1 MHKSTKFLFFI
12 IFLINLGLQRVVAQA
27 QNKFP
32 NLSSSHN
39 HLHSGVS
46 CENHSSAIRVNA
58 GGVQVLLTP
67 KYSSLCNW
75 LETPEGDALV
85 NSNGTFFYAKEK
97 EGRLISSGVKY
108 VFGKTYFKA
117 IKNWNSESEKSIGSG
132 VGVRGIG
139 IDFPL
144 NSSRSTVPSKG
155 NLKIPVFLM
164 GFKAQGF
171 KSNVVKGINTTVNYD
186 IIQGDGSDYGLHG
199 GEPTR
204 AFNQLFNGPSVIPA
218 DNPEHGFMSMKDYYS
233 NASNNLLNLDFT
245 LPVGRSI
252 PSADNNALYYG
263 NQNGE
268 HRTMDFVHEA
278 IVKSLTNN
286 PRTYLPPSNYDSNG
300 DGYIEGVVVI
310 HAGPG
315 LTSAPDDVKSNYIW
329 PRRNSL
335 EGNSNTEKGIVV
347 VNSSNKHIDYTYDRD
362 GNIDTERVPRVYDL
376 ESRPGGGLR
385 LKNSDEQVWV
395 YNDYA
400 ISAESQFWGGKNAQ
414 GAQNQVLVGIGTIAH
429 EFGHLLGMPDIYV
442 NEGYSVGNW
451 DIMAGGAWASGQY
464 FPTDFSAYTKNALGW
479 IQPEELYADRD
490 GETFTLKPST
500 QGKTNYFKVKT
511 RYSQDY
517 FLLENRTKNING
529 NDIAVPAEGM
539 LIWHLFERVADLSN
553 RFPTNLNGS
562 SQFDFDPVDI
572 EEADGTQNKESE
584 ATDVWPGILGKTEFG
599 SNTFPNSSSNYDSAD
614 TKIRIHGIK
623 QLDNGDIEF
632 TLDHKE
638 TEAPEPSYCQNKA
651 VIGRELGITQVAF
664 GQVNNPSPWTSTYH
678 YDPSQEATVSMNQE
692 LELEVFLDGKIQ
704 QDYQDVF
711 TNVGVK
717 AFIDW
722 NADGE
727 FDLDEETEL
736 QEEALLKDKK
746 RYSAKV
752 TVPTGLT
759 HGSLRY
765 LRVVTYSLNS
775 TSNARDSVYT
785 LDNIKPCASEKL
797 FKEGENED
805 YRIKFVD
812 ESIIDIPNL
821 PTVLN
826 ASHVLGEPEKV
837 KLSWTD
843 NSIEET
849 SFHIFATDHTG
860 LRYEKVAEVPAGTKE
875 VVVDNL
881 LPSHKYFFRVQAIA
895 DPISSSLSDAV
906 EITTLTDIPKNFY
919 WVGNG
924 GDWTDLSHWA
934 TTSGGSEKHLRMPS
948 RIDNIIFDENSFT
961 KTQQAIVFT
970 ENMEAA
976 NIDMMKVSNRP
987 EFTVKDPN
995 MSITVY
1001 GDFKLPKGI
1010 FGSWGNLYL
1019 KSIHTVDDPAELI
1032 FESDEIFY
1040 NKVYFDAPEATGAWK
1055 LTGKFYGQ
1063 IGLLNQ
1069 GVLSFEDEYMK
1080 MAKEFKI
1087 VDNPNLKKLNLDD
1100 GELETG
1106 NWNLPSKDHGHL
1118 DAFTFTQKNS
1128 TLTISTAEI
1137 NTSNGVYQL
1146 GSSFYSGGFTYNKL
1160 AFKTSDLRLSLKD
1173 EEPKPIVV
1181 NNSTKAKEL
1190 FFHPGAI
1197 VEFGGTN
1204 TITFE
1209 KITADGLVTKPI
1221 LLLGNTTTFKNI
1233 GADQPIVR
1241 YAHVRK
1247 IKATDA
1253 AGVSD
1258 ERGSGCFKAENS
1270 TDLGGNS
1277 GWCLYNLKTK
1287 NILTLY
1293 STGFKYSDDIYVGD
1307 RINVQDYLFTRNP
1320 NTYTSLQYKIIEGA
1334 EFADLTSTSL
1344 TAKAPG
1350 LVRLSVYGRES
1361 GSYAA
1366 SEPYNDLYVVIL
1378 DKNQPN
1384 KFVNF
1389 MQAVNVIG
1397 DNNFCYGD
1405 NTYPTGPNPTKSNTP
1420 VPTSVKVSTRGLVA
1434 VSSTRTNRVM
1444 IWKQGPGVKN
1454 NNKSLGNADY
1464 VLGQTSFTEKNI
1476 PSVND
1481 FGTYTNGPGNIA
1493 FSPDGNMLAVADR
1506 GGNRVLIYKDIYA
1519 TMAKADERALNGEE
1533 PYIMVEDAD
1542 IVLGRSS
1549 FGLREDYTIDKYPTS
1564 SRVFNDPKGMSFT
1577 QDGKF
1582 IVCDGLNNRV
1592 LIWNEIPESHY
1603 ASADVVV
1610 GQTDM
1615 VSDKAETS
1623 RTGLNDPSSVAI
1635 SRDGKMIIADAAN
1648 QRVLIY
1654 NQVPTSNGAIA
1665 DLVLGQKSFFD
1676 KKWGLNER
1684 EFSWPYGVAVDSEN
1698 RLAISEYGN
1707 NRVVVYNEIPTTN
1720 YAAADVVLGQP
1731 NFLTR
1736 YDHDKLVKDR
1746 LTANSCQAS
1755 LEPFQRR
1762 IIMDPFEPSF
1772 DAAGRLYTAG
1782 WKSSQVKVFG
1792 AEANKGDLKVE
1803 ISSSLKKPQLGDI
1816 FDVKINFEHKGGYDA
1831 HHVKIDYTLPA
1842 GLELVENP
1850 VPSVGE
1856 YDPVDNQ
1863 WKIDQ
1868 ITAGQSAEMNLKV
1881 TLKGEFQNEEV
1892 CMYSTIHSNLLD
1904 TNPDDN
1910 TSSYCLNKKKTVQ
1923 IVPDPIANKKF
1934 GDPSFYATVNTVP
1947 AGLPIKYNLV
1957 FPATETAI
1965 IEGNRIT
1972 IQKPGSFIVEYIFE
1986 GNDEYKKKTVSEI
1999 VSVDKGTLDF
2009 VLNMPVDNATYQSN
2023 VDYKIDFTFT
2033 SEIPDKF
2040 ADLDIQFL
2048 PYKTETGRIPDNEH
2062 VEYNPNTQIIRFK
2075 KENPWFH
2082 LKFAIDEVK
2091 YAQLSEYFDLINSGH
2106 RVSFTIDDTPTEI
2119 YPDRT
2124 FNVLD
2129 PRPEG
2134 EFDTFDNV
2142 ELTLRP
2148 EQVLL
2153 HHKKE
2158 TVIPTNPTPADMVIL
2173 NTVTYE
2179 ILSGDGKIIRGGTYP
2194 QHIDNIE
2201 KIDIE
2206 ESKRKQKETGVF
2218 VNIPFPEGTGDYDV
2232 NIPRMYLRPNAP
2244 GVFIIKATIP
2254 EVDTPY
2260 ESFYDSNGNPKLNIQ
2275 RFKEKDTVFTF
2286 EITRENLSTIAE
2298 ITEFK
2303 IPTHQIGEEV
2313 IDQAAGTITI
2323 NVSSEFTG
2331 KFTPIVV
2338 KEGAHISPDLG
2349 VEVDASQYNPVYYVT
2364 AENDDH
2370 VKRYEIIINRELSC
2384 RTAPEYFEVEGLSYD
2399 IISGAGNEIAVEV
2412 PQSVVLSSVNVI
2424 VGIPIPLMNKMNVSP
2439 NRVGRHDFSGGF
2451 VDFVITAECGTK
2463 EAYKVLVTHE
2473 QPDAAKIS
2481 SAKLNDADLFI
2492 AGNQM
2497 SVTFPAGTDI
2507 STLELS
2513 DVLWKVPTENPRITN
2528 LTETAGKYPVTLD
2541 ASNQALVSTE
2551 ADNGETLD
2559 YTLSVDVEALP
2570 GVSTLKVFKVQ
2581 NEVSNVIDHATGNIN
2596 VEVPITTPD
2605 MTRIVIESVR
2615 PDDINASLEL
2625 TVNGVLQSNTFP
2637 KIIDATKSI
2646 SLKVIPTNGGT
2657 SKTYSVTI
2665 SKQSLKKDPNLSFTP
2680 KQIVLVYG
2688 GGGIGVNGSHD
2699 SDVKPEGIDIDY
2711 DDTIIDFDFANST
2724 VSPLEVGKT
2733 QIKISL
2739 AETDDYKAATVYA
2752 DVEVKE
2758 GSYTLGSL
2766 PSLANSIEIGDE
2778 VQDANLSDGSVLDI
2792 SGTAVSGSFE
2802 FVNPLEVA
2810 SIQGTKRVSV
2820 KFVPTVS
2827 DDNYDEFTATVDI
2840 TVNPKI
2846 STLTVT
2852 ASAQTKVYG
2861 DTEPTEFTYTV
2872 TGFVNGD
2879 TKADVLEGALSRASG
2894 ETVNVYAI
2902 TNGLSVKS
2910 GKLYTINFVGTDFA
2924 ITKAPLTVTANAKSK
2939 TLGDVEPALDYV
2951 VTGLKNGD
2959 LASSVVSGS
2968 LVRESGETATTY
2980 AINAGSLAVSSNYS
2994 LNYVPG
3000 IFTISA
3006 QPVLT
3011 VTASAQTKVY
3021 GDTEPTEF
3029 TYTVTGFVN
3038 GDTKADVLE
3047 GALSRA
3053 SGETVNVYAIT
3064 NGLSVKSGKLYTI
3077 NFVGTDFAI
3086 TKAPLTVTANAK
3098 SKTLGDVEPALDYV
3112 VTGLKNGDLASSVVS
3127 GSLVRE
3133 SGETATTYAINA
3145 GSLAVSSNYSLNYVP
3160 GIFTISAQPVLT
3172 VTASAQTKVY
3182 GDTEPTEFTYT
3193 VTGFVN
3199 GDTKA
3204 DVLEGALSRAS
3215 GETVNVYAITNGLS
3229 VKSGKLY
3236 TINYVGADLSITKA
3250 SLTVTANPK
3259 SKTLGDVEPALDYVV
3274 TGLKNG
3280 DLASSVVSG
3289 SLVRES
3295 GETATTYAINAGSL
3309 AVSSNYSLNY
3319 VPGIF
3324 TISAQPVLTVTASAQ
3339 TKVYGDTEP
3348 TEFTYTVTGFVN
3360 GDTKADVLEGALS
3373 RASGETVNVYA
3384 ITNGLSV
3391 KSGKLY
3397 TINYVGADLSITKA
3411 SLTVTANPKSKT
3423 LGDVEPALDYVVT
3436 GLKNG
3441 DLASS
3446 VVSGS
3451 LVRESGETAT
3461 TYAINAGS
3469 LAVSSNYSLNYVPGV
3484 FTISAQP
3491 VLTVTASAQTKVYGD
3506 TEPTEFT
3513 YTVTGFVNGDTKA
3526 DVLEGALSR
3535 ASGETVNVYAITNGL
3550 SVKSG
3555 KLYTINFVGTDF
3567 AITKAPLTVTAN
3579 AKSKTLGDVEP
3590 ALDYVVTGLK
3600 NGDLASSVVSGSLV
3614 RESGETAT
3622 TYAIN
3627 AGSLA
3632 VSSNYSLNYVPGIFT
3647 ISAQPVLTV
3656 TASAQTKVYGDT
3668 EPTEFTYTVTGFVN
3682 GDTKADVLEGA
3693 LSRASGET
3701 VNVYAITNG
3710 LSVKSGKLYTINF
3723 VGTDFAITKAPLTVT
3738 ANAKSKTLGDVEPAL
3753 DYVVTGLKN
3762 GDLAS
3767 SVVSGSL
3774 VRESGETATTYAINA
3789 GSLAVSSNYSLN
3801 YVSGIFTISAQ
3812 PVLTVT
3818 ASAQT
3823 KVYGDTE
3830 PTEFTYTVTGF
3841 VNGDTK
3847 ADVLEGAL
3855 SRASG
3860 ETVNV
3865 YAITNGLSVKSGKLY
3880 TINYVGA
3887 DLSITKASL
3896 TVTANPKSKT
3906 AGDNDPALDYS
3917 VSGLQNGDN
3926 NSVVTGDLIR
3936 ETGESVG
3943 DYEIQQGTL
3952 TVSSNYTLNFNT
3964 ANFEITNQPVL
3975 TVTVDANQT
3984 KVYGGSE
3991 PVLTYKV
3998 TDASGADF
4006 DASAILEGA
4015 LSRVAGEN
4023 AGTYRIEKNSLSV
4036 KTGNF
4041 YTINFESDDF
4051 TITPARLTVTADNE
4065 SRVYGTANPSF
4076 TLTYTTFVNGDDANS
4091 LLTPA
4096 TAVTLADGNSVAG
4109 GYDITVSGATSD
4121 NYDISFVKGTLTV
4134 TDGTTDV
4141 SVWPTLSTITYG
4153 EALSSVNIGS
4163 DGVSSVAGAY
4173 SISDDSQVLNAGVQ
4187 KVNLVFT
4194 PADVNYSAIETMVDV
4209 EIKKVLLQVSVANA
4223 TKAYGTENPDFS
4235 LSYDGFVNREDS
4247 DDLTIKPT
4255 GISLADKTSI
4265 LGNYDITISGGVS
4278 TNYSFEYGSGTL
4290 EIEKGT
4296 PEVTVW
4302 PSLSEITLGE
4312 ALTEVIFTG
4321 GSATVEGTYAIVNP
4335 SRRLSEGTH
4344 DVDLIFTPSDLNY
4357 NKVSGQSKVKV
4368 GKRVIRDNAL
4378 IVSLDIRKHNSETSL
4393 LASEHEVVID
4403 EENLTIEATV
4413 YEGVDLSKVNL
4424 AIGFKDVNSN
4434 PIVSPSENRKVD
4446 LTDLSETITVNNGE
4460 DALVVYTLKV
4470 KTVAVPEPIILSI
4483 TSFEISGSVD
4493 VQINESEKTIA
4504 VKMPKGSDLTNLV
4517 PSITLASE
4525 KSKVSPNTGLA
4536 QDFSNGSISYVVSGA
4551 GEEVSYKV
4559 SVKAENDVVLGSD
4572 DLLDM
4577 ELKAYPN
4584 PTSGKI
4590 NLNVTN
4596 AKAKQLHLSLS
4607 DLSGRVLRT
4616 KVLDSEE
4623 TVLDISNLNTGIYLL
4638 SVTSGKKTK
4647 IVKIEKR

>member
-117 IKNWNSESEKSIGSG
+117 IKNWKSESEKSIGSG

-144 NSSRSTVPSKG
+144 NSSLSTVPSKG

-164 GFKAQGF
+164 GFKDYSF
-171 KSNVVKGINTTVNYD
+171 NSNSVKGINTTVNYD
-186 IIQGDGSDYGLHG
+186 ITQDGIDYGLHG

-245 LPVGRSI
+245 LPVRRSI

-722 NADGE
+722 NADGD
-727 FDLDEETEL
+727 FDDDDETVFEG
-736 QEEALLKDKK
+736 EALLKDKK
-746 RYSAKV
+746 RYSTKV
-752 TVPTGLT
+752 TVPQNLA
-759 HGSLRY
+759 HNSLRY
-765 LRVVTYSLNS
+765 LRVVTYALNY
-775 TSNARDSVYT
+775 SNNTQDSVYS
-785 LDNIKPCASEKL
+785 LENIKPCASEKL

-821 PTVLN
+821 PTDLN
-826 ASHVLGEPEKV
+826 ASHVSGEPQQV
-837 KLSWTD
+837 QLTWTD
-843 NSIEET
+843 NSSDET
-849 SFHIFATDHTG
+849 SFYIFATDHTG

-934 TTSGGSEKHLRMPS
+934 TTSGGSEKQLRMPS
-948 RIDNIIFDENSFT
+948 KIDNIIFDENSFT
-961 KTQQAIVFT
+961 KVQQAIVFT
-970 ENMEAA
+970 ENIEAA
-976 NIDMMKVSNRP
+976 NIDMMAVRNRP
-987 EFTVKDPN
+987 EFTVRDPN
-995 MSITVY
+995 LSITVY
-1001 GDFKLPKGI
+1001 GDLKLPKGI
-1010 FGSWGNLYL
+1010 FGSWGTLYL
-1019 KSIHTVDDPAELI
+1019 KSIDTVGDPAELI

-1040 NKVYFDAPEATGAWK
+1040 NKVYFDAPEATGAWTLK
-1055 LTGKFYGQ
+1055 GKFYGN
-1063 IGLLNQ
+1063 IGILNQ
-1069 GVLSFEDEYMK
+1069 GILSFDDNYMRMREK
-1080 MAKEFKI
+1080 FEVADTPQSKI
-1087 VDNPNLKKLNLDD
+1087 LNLDD

-1106 NWNLPSKDHGHL
+1106 SWNLPSRDHGHL
-1118 DAFTFTQKNS
+1118 DAFTFTQNNS
-1128 TLTISTAEI
+1128 TLTISTAEV

-1146 GSSFYSGGFTYNKL
+1146 GSSFYSGGFIYNEL
-1160 AFKTSDLRLSLKD
+1160 AFKTSDLRLSQKD

-1181 NNSTKAKEL
+1181 NNSIQAKEL
-1190 FFHPGAI
+1190 FFHSGAI

-1241 YAHVRK
+1241 YAHVRN
-1247 IKATDA
+1247 IDA
-1253 AGVSD
+1253 VGDDCFRAESSISI
-1258 ERGSGCFKAENS
+1258 GSKEN
-1270 TDLGGNS
+1270 D
-1277 GWCLYNLKTK
+1277 GWCSLLKEIEFDITRQTIFKHSNDVYAGNPSFDIGNYFFITK
-1287 NILTLY
+1287 P
-1293 STGFKYSDDIYVGD
+1293 FKSRGT
-1307 RINVQDYLFTRNP
+1307 FK
-1320 NTYTSLQYKIIEGA
+1320 YKIIEGA
-1334 EFADLTSTSL
+1334 EFAEINGLSIRPL
-1344 TAKAPG
+1344 KPG
-1350 LVRLSVYGRES
+1350 LVRISMYIKGDGSSYGDS
-1361 GSYAA
+1361 K
-1366 SEPYNDLYVVIL
+1366 PYNDLFLVIL

-1405 NTYPTGPNPTKSNTP
+1405 NTYPTGPNPTRSNTP
-1420 VPTSVKVSTRGLVA
+1420 IPTSVKVSTRGLVA
-1434 VSSTRTNRVM
+1434 VASQNVRRVM
-1444 IWKQGPGVKN
+1444 IWKHGPGVKN

-1464 VLGQTSFTEKNI
+1464 VLGQTSFTDKTN
-1476 PSVND
+1476 PSGND
-1481 FGTYTNGPGNIA
+1481 FGTYTNSPGNIA

-1762 IIMDPFEPSF
+1762 IIMGPFEPSF

-1816 FDVKINFEHKGGYDA
+1816 FDVKINFEHKVGYDA

-1868 ITAGQSAEMNLKV
+1868 IIAGQSAEMDLKV

-1934 GDPSFYATVNTVP
+1934 GDPSFSATVNTVP

-2009 VLNMPVDNATYQSN
+2009 VLNMPVQGGTYQSN

-2062 VEYNPNTQIIRFK
+2062 VEYDPSTQIIRFK
-2075 KENPWFH
+2075 KENPWIH

-2106 RVSFTIDDTPTEI
+2106 RVSFTIDDTPTQI
-2119 YPDRT
+2119 SPDRT
-2124 FNVLD
+2124 FEVLD
-2129 PRPEG
+2129 RKPEG
-2134 EFDTFDNV
+2134 QFDTFDNV

-2148 EQVLL
+2148 EQVFLAPNAGGN
-2153 HHKKE
+2153 
-2158 TVIPTNPTPADMVIL
+2158 IPQEVYDL
-2173 NTVTYE
+2173 NAVTYKLLAGEGE
-2179 ILSGDGKIIRGGTYP
+2179 IVSIGTY
-2194 QHIDNIE
+2194 QQLIDYPE
-2201 KIDIE
+2201 DTYWDDDL
-2206 ESKRKQKETGVF
+2206 RK
-2218 VNIPFPEGTGDYDV
+2218 NIPYPDGTAEY
-2232 NIPRMYLRPNAP
+2232 NIALPKMYLKPNAP
-2244 GVFIIKATIP
+2244 GVFIIQATIP
-2254 EVDTPY
+2254 KVEDTPY
-2260 ESFYDSNGNPKLNIQ
+2260 QPYYNDYGLKLNLKT
-2275 RFKEKDTVFTF
+2275 FNKKDTVFTF

-2303 IPTHQIGEEV
+2303 IPTHQIGDEV

-2338 KEGAHISPDLG
+2338 KEGAHISPDHEQ
-2349 VEVDASQYNPVYYVT
+2349 EVDASQYNPVYYVT

-2412 PQSVVLSSVNVI
+2412 PQTVDLSSVNVI
-2424 VGIPIPLMNKMNVSP
+2424 VGLPIPLMNKMSVSP
-2439 NRVGRHDFSGGF
+2439 KRVGRHDFSGGF

-2513 DVLWKVPTENPRITN
+2513 DVLWKVPSENPRITN

-2541 ASNQALVSTE
+2541 ASNQAVISTL

-2559 YTLSVDVEALP
+2559 YTLNVDVEALP

-2625 TVNGVLQSNTFP
+2625 IVNGVLQSNTFP

-2657 SKTYSVTI
+2657 AKTYSVNI

-2688 GGGIGVNGSHD
+2688 GGGIGVNGSHE

-2711 DDTIIDFDFANST
+2711 DDTIIYFDFANST

-2739 AETDDYKAATVYA
+2739 AETDNYKSATAYA
-2752 DVEVKE
+2752 DVEVKKAKHT
-2758 GSYTLGSL
+2758 GVVL
-2766 PSLANSIEIGDE
+2766 PSASDIFVGEALSKS
-2778 VQDANLSDGSVLDI
+2778 NLSGGDSRGTFTFKDDTQVL
-2792 SGTAVSGSFE
+2792 
-2802 FVNPLEVA
+2802 PLGDN
-2810 SIQGTKRVSV
+2810 QSV
-2820 KFVPTVS
+2820 KVV
-2827 DDNYDEFTATVDI
+2827 FTPND
-2840 TVNPKI
+2840 
-2846 STLTVT
+2846 
-2852 ASAQTKVYG
+2852 
-2861 DTEPTEFTYTV
+2861 
-2872 TGFVNGD
+2872 
-2879 TKADVLEGALSRASG
+2879 
-2894 ETVNVYAI
+2894 
-2902 TNGLSVKS
+2902 
-2910 GKLYTINFVGTDFA
+2910 
-2924 ITKAPLTVTANAKSK
+2924 
-2939 TLGDVEPALDYV
+2939 
-2951 VTGLKNGD
+2951 
-2959 LASSVVSGS
+2959 
-2968 LVRESGETATTY
+2968 
-2980 AINAGSLAVSSNYS
+2980 SNYQVEELDVS
-2994 LNYVPG
+2994 IDVKA
-3000 IFTISA
+3000 IVI
-3006 QPVLT
+3006 PVLT

-3160 GIFTISAQPVLT
+3160 GVFTISAQPVLT

-3182 GDTEPTEFTYT
+3182 GDTDPTEFTYT

-3236 TINYVGADLSITKA
+3236 TINFVGTDFAITKA
-3250 SLTVTANPK
+3250 PLTVTAN
-3259 SKTLGDVEPALDYVV
+3259 A
-3274 TGLKNG
+3274 
-3280 DLASSVVSG
+3280 
-3289 SLVRES
+3289 
-3295 GETATTYAINAGSL
+3295 
-3309 AVSSNYSLNY
+3309 
-3319 VPGIF
+3319 
-3324 TISAQPVLTVTASAQ
+3324 
-3339 TKVYGDTEP
+3339 
-3348 TEFTYTVTGFVN
+3348 
-3360 GDTKADVLEGALS
+3360 
-3373 RASGETVNVYA
+3373 
-3384 ITNGLSV
+3384 
-3391 KSGKLY
+3391 
-3397 TINYVGADLSITKA
+3397 
-3411 SLTVTANPKSKT
+3411 KSKT

-3668 EPTEFTYTVTGFVN
+3668 DPTEFTYTVTGFVNGDTKADVLEGALSRASGETVNVYAITNGLSVKSGKLYTINFVGTDFAITKAPLTVTANAKSKTLGDVEPALDYVVTGLKNGDLASSVVSGSLVRESGETATTYAINAGSLAVSSNYSLNYVPGIFTISAQPVLTVTASAQTKVYGDTDPTEFTYTVTGFVNGDTKADVLEGALSRASGETVNVYAITNGLSVKSGKLYTINFVGTDFAITKAPLTVTANAKSKTLGDVEPALDYVVTGLKNGDLASSVVSGSLVRESGETATTYAINAGSLAVSSNYSLNYVPGVFTISAQPVLTVTASAQTKVYGDTEPTEFTYTVTGFVN

-3801 YVSGIFTISAQ
+3801 YVPGVFTISAQ

-3991 PVLTYKV
+3991 PVLTYEV

-4470 KTVAVPEPIILSI
+4470 KTVAVPEPILLSI

-4517 PSITLASE
+4517 PRITLASE

>member
-1 MHKSTKFLFFI
+1 MFCGFKLFMRLVGLI
-12 IFLINLGLQRVVAQA
+12 PVLINNSLYMYNFTKITLLIL
-27 QNKFP
+27 FELIFTL
-32 NLSSSHN
+32 NLFGQEINHEDSSNAHFRDSNHSHSD
-39 HLHSGVS
+39 HS
-46 CENHSSAIRVNA
+46 CENTSSAISVSV
-58 GGVQVLLTP
+58 GGIQVLLTP

-117 IKNWNSESEKSIGSG
+117 IKNWKSESEKSIGSG

-144 NSSRSTVPSKG
+144 NSSLSTVPSKG

-164 GFKAQGF
+164 GFKHQGF

-186 IIQGDGSDYGLHG
+186 ITQDGIDYGLHG

-722 NADGE
+722 NADGD
-727 FDLDEETEL
+727 FDDDDETVFEG
-736 QEEALLKDKK
+736 EALLKDKK
-746 RYSAKV
+746 RYSTKV
-752 TVPTGLT
+752 TVPQNLA
-759 HGSLRY
+759 HNSLRY
-765 LRVVTYSLNS
+765 LRVVTYALNY
-775 TSNARDSVYT
+775 SNNTQDSVYS
-785 LDNIKPCASEKL
+785 LENIKPCASEKL

-821 PTVLN
+821 PTDLN

-849 SFHIFATDHTG
+849 SFYIFATDHTG

-934 TTSGGSEKHLRMPS
+934 TTSGGSEKQLRMPS

-976 NIDMMKVSNRP
+976 NIDMMAVRNRP

-1146 GSSFYSGGFTYNKL
+1146 GSSFYSGGFIYNEL
-1160 AFKTSDLRLSLKD
+1160 AFKTSDLRLSQKD

-1181 NNSTKAKEL
+1181 NNSIQAKEL

-1209 KITADGLVTKPI
+1209 KISADGLVTKPI
-1221 LLLGNTTTFKNI
+1221 FLLGNTTTFENT
-1233 GADQPIVR
+1233 GTDQAIVK
-1241 YAHVRK
+1241 YAHVK
-1247 IKATDA
+1247 NIDA
-1253 AGVSD
+1253 VGD
-1258 ERGSGCFKAENS
+1258 DCFRAENS
-1270 TDLGGNS
+1270 IDLGGNS
-1277 GWCLYNLKTK
+1277 GWC
-1287 NILTLY
+1287 TLL
-1293 STGFKYSDDIYVGD
+1293 SEIDLDMSGATFKHSDDVYAGTSSFDIGNYF
-1307 RINVQDYLFTRNP
+1307 FTRKP
-1320 NTYTSLQYKIIEGA
+1320 NKPRGTYTYEIIEGA
-1334 EFADLTSTSL
+1334 EFAEINGLSIRPL
-1344 TAKAPG
+1344 KPG
-1350 LVRLSVYGRES
+1350 LVRISMYIKGDGSSYGDS
-1361 GSYAA
+1361 K
-1366 SEPYNDLYVVIL
+1366 PYNDLFLVIL

-1405 NTYPTGPNPTKSNTP
+1405 NTYPTGPNPTRSNTP
-1420 VPTSVKVSTRGLVA
+1420 IPTSVKVSTRGLVA
-1434 VSSTRTNRVM
+1434 VASQNVRRVM
-1444 IWKQGPGVKN
+1444 IWKHGPGVKN

-1464 VLGQTSFTEKNI
+1464 VLGQTSFTDKTN
-1476 PSVND
+1476 PSGND
-1481 FGTYTNGPGNIA
+1481 FGTYTNSPGNIA

-1816 FDVKINFEHKGGYDA
+1816 FDVKINFEHKVGYDA

-1868 ITAGQSAEMNLKV
+1868 IIAGQSAEMDLKV

-1934 GDPSFYATVNTVP
+1934 GDPSFSATVNTVP

-2009 VLNMPVDNATYQSN
+2009 VLNMPVQGGTYQSN

-2148 EQVLL
+2148 EQVFLAPNAGGN
-2153 HHKKE
+2153 
-2158 TVIPTNPTPADMVIL
+2158 IPQEVYDL
-2173 NTVTYE
+2173 NAVTYKLLAGEGE
-2179 ILSGDGKIIRGGTYP
+2179 IVSIGTY
-2194 QHIDNIE
+2194 QQLIDYPE
-2201 KIDIE
+2201 DTYWDDDLHK
-2206 ESKRKQKETGVF
+2206 
-2218 VNIPFPEGTGDYDV
+2218 NIPYPDGTAEY
-2232 NIPRMYLRPNAP
+2232 NIALPKMYLKPNAP
-2244 GVFIIKATIP
+2244 GVFIIQATIP
-2254 EVDTPY
+2254 KVEDTPY
-2260 ESFYDSNGNPKLNIQ
+2260 QPYYNDYGLKLNLKT
-2275 RFKEKDTVFTF
+2275 FNKKDTVFTF

-2303 IPTHQIGEEV
+2303 IPTHQIGDEV

-2412 PQSVVLSSVNVI
+2412 PQTVDLSSVNVI
-2424 VGIPIPLMNKMNVSP
+2424 VGLPIPLMNKMSVSP
-2439 NRVGRHDFSGGF
+2439 KRVGRHDFSGGF

-2513 DVLWKVPTENPRITN
+2513 DVLWKVPSENPRITN

-2541 ASNQALVSTE
+2541 ASNQAVISTL

-2559 YTLSVDVEALP
+2559 YMLNVDVEALP

-2625 TVNGVLQSNTFP
+2625 IVNGVLQSNTFP

-2657 SKTYSVTI
+2657 AKTYSVNI

-2711 DDTIIDFDFANST
+2711 DNTIIDFDFANST

-2752 DVEVKE
+2752 DVEVKKAKHT
-2758 GSYTLGSL
+2758 GVVL
-2766 PSLANSIEIGDE
+2766 PSASDIFVGEALSKS
-2778 VQDANLSDGSVLDI
+2778 NLSGGDSRGTFTFKDDTQVLPLGDNQSVKVVFTPNDSNYQVEELDVSI
-2792 SGTAVSGSFE
+2792 DVKSKSTPSLTVTPNPIALTIGGTELITVVEDSDADAVVSVVDTNVATYDASTNTLTAVGVGSTQLKVVLAATSSFATKE
-2802 FVNPLEVA
+2802 VLVDITINAKQTPNLTVSPNPIALTIGGTEVITVVEDSDADAVISVVDTNVATYDASTKTLTSVGVGSTQLKVVLAATSSFATKEVLVDITINAKQTPNLTVSPNPIALTIGGTEVITVVEDSDADAVISVVDTNVATYDASTKTLTSVGVGSTQLKVVLAATSSFATKEVLVNVTVNAKQTPSLTVTPNPIA
-2810 SIQGTKRVSV
+2810 LTIGGTELITVVEDSDADAVVSV
-2820 KFVPTVS
+2820 VDTNVAT
-2827 DDNYDEFTATVDI
+2827 YDASTNTLTAVGVGSTQLKVVLAATSSFATKEVLVDI
-2840 TVNPKI
+2840 TVNAKQTPNLTVSPNPI
-2846 STLTVT
+2846 ALTIGGTELITVVEDSDADAVVSVVDTNVATYDASTNTLTAVGVGSTQLKVVLAATSSFATKEVLVDITVNAKQTPNLTVT
-2852 ASAQTKVYG
+2852 PNPIALTIGGTEVITVVEDSDADAVVSVVDTNVATYDASTNTLTAVSVGSTQLKVVLAATSSFATKEVLVDITINAKQTPSLTVTPNPIALTIGGTEVITVVEDSDADAVVSVVDTNVATYDASTNTLTAVGVGSTQLKVVLAATSSFATKEVLVDITVNAKQTPNLTVSPNPIALTIGGTEVITVVEDSDADAVISVVDTNVATYDASTNTLTAVGVGSTQLKVVLAATSSFATKEVLVDITVNAKQTPNLTVTPNPIALTIGGTEVITVVEDSDADAVVSIVDTNVATYDASTNTLTAVSVGSTQLKVVLAATSSFATKEVLVDITINAKQTPSLTVTPNPIALTIGGTEVITVVEDSDADAVISVVDTNVATYDASTKTLTSVGVGSTQLKVVLAATSSFATKEVLVNVTVNAKQTPSLTVTPNPIALTIGGTELITVVEDSDADAVVSVVDTNVATYDASTNTLTAVGVGSTQLKVVLAATSSFATKEVLVDITVNAKQTPNLTVTPNPIALTIGGTELITVVEDSDADAVVSVVDTNVATYDASTNTLTSVGVGSTQLKVVLAATSSFATKEVLVNVTVNAKQTPNLTVTPNPIALTIGGTELITVVEDSDADAVVSVVDTNVATYDASTNTLTAVGVGSTQLKVVLAATSSFATKEVLVDITVNAKQTPNLTVTPNPIALTIGGTEVITVVEDSDADAVVSVLDPAVATYDASTNTLTAVGVGSTQLKVVLAATSSFATKEVLVDVNITSIQKINPIVTFPSLSDIIYGTALDNNLLSGGDKNGILGTFEIDASQDGSMLDAGTPSVKVWFKPTATDTYNEVFENVNITVNKASYTDLKWPSATSIKEGEELSTSSLTASASDSKGSFAFVKPDLLLSKGTHQVEVEFSPRSSNYMKSKKFISIRVTDIYGLPVNTRIIKLDILSPTGDKKSVLVGEAEIDLTTKKITAKVAANVDLSNLNIKLQIKLKESGEVPLISPSESSSVDLSDLLKTITIYNGEESVSYDLYITQDSISEPVSLNIVTFKIGSFVG
-2861 DTEPTEFTYTV
+2861 DINHETGKISVRVSTSTDITSVNPEIVSESKVVTLSPLANVVQDFTNPVDYTLSDGSSEKTYTV
-2872 TGFVNGD
+2872 TVIKGN
-2879 TKADVLEGALSRASG
+2879 VL
-2894 ETVNVYAI
+2894 
-2902 TNGLSVKS
+2902 
-2910 GKLYTINFVGTDFA
+2910 D
-2924 ITKAPLTVTANAKSK
+2924 APS
-2939 TLGDVEPALDYV
+2939 
-2951 VTGLKNGD
+2951 
-2959 LASSVVSGS
+2959 
-2968 LVRESGETATTY
+2968 
-2980 AINAGSLAVSSNYS
+2980 AVSLS
-2994 LNYVPG
+2994 L
-3000 IFTISA
+3000 
-3006 QPVLT
+3006 
-3011 VTASAQTKVY
+3011 
-3021 GDTEPTEF
+3021 E
-3029 TYTVTGFVN
+3029 
-3038 GDTKADVLE
+3038 
-3047 GALSRA
+3047 
-3053 SGETVNVYAIT
+3053 
-3064 NGLSVKSGKLYTI
+3064 
-3077 NFVGTDFAI
+3077 
-3086 TKAPLTVTANAK
+3086 
-3098 SKTLGDVEPALDYV
+3098 
-3112 VTGLKNGDLASSVVS
+3112 
-3127 GSLVRE
+3127 
-3133 SGETATTYAINA
+3133 
-3145 GSLAVSSNYSLNYVP
+3145 
-3160 GIFTISAQPVLT
+3160 
-3172 VTASAQTKVY
+3172 
-3182 GDTEPTEFTYT
+3182 
-3193 VTGFVN
+3193 
-3199 GDTKA
+3199 
-3204 DVLEGALSRAS
+3204 
-3215 GETVNVYAITNGLS
+3215 
-3229 VKSGKLY
+3229 
-3236 TINYVGADLSITKA
+3236 
-3250 SLTVTANPK
+3250 
-3259 SKTLGDVEPALDYVV
+3259 
-3274 TGLKNG
+3274 
-3280 DLASSVVSG
+3280 
-3289 SLVRES
+3289 
-3295 GETATTYAINAGSL
+3295 
-3309 AVSSNYSLNY
+3309 
-3319 VPGIF
+3319 
-3324 TISAQPVLTVTASAQ
+3324 
-3339 TKVYGDTEP
+3339 
-3348 TEFTYTVTGFVN
+3348 
-3360 GDTKADVLEGALS
+3360 
-3373 RASGETVNVYA
+3373 
-3384 ITNGLSV
+3384 
-3391 KSGKLY
+3391 
-3397 TINYVGADLSITKA
+3397 
-3411 SLTVTANPKSKT
+3411 
-3423 LGDVEPALDYVVT
+3423 
-3436 GLKNG
+3436 
-3441 DLASS
+3441 
-3446 VVSGS
+3446 
-3451 LVRESGETAT
+3451 
-3461 TYAINAGS
+3461 
-3469 LAVSSNYSLNYVPGV
+3469 
-3484 FTISAQP
+3484 
-3491 VLTVTASAQTKVYGD
+3491 
-3506 TEPTEFT
+3506 
-3513 YTVTGFVNGDTKA
+3513 
-3526 DVLEGALSR
+3526 
-3535 ASGETVNVYAITNGL
+3535 
-3550 SVKSG
+3550 
-3555 KLYTINFVGTDF
+3555 
-3567 AITKAPLTVTAN
+3567 
-3579 AKSKTLGDVEP
+3579 
-3590 ALDYVVTGLK
+3590 
-3600 NGDLASSVVSGSLV
+3600 
-3614 RESGETAT
+3614 
-3622 TYAIN
+3622 
-3627 AGSLA
+3627 
-3632 VSSNYSLNYVPGIFT
+3632 
-3647 ISAQPVLTV
+3647 
-3656 TASAQTKVYGDT
+3656 
-3668 EPTEFTYTVTGFVN
+3668 
-3682 GDTKADVLEGA
+3682 
-3693 LSRASGET
+3693 
-3701 VNVYAITNG
+3701 
-3710 LSVKSGKLYTINF
+3710 
-3723 VGTDFAITKAPLTVT
+3723 
-3738 ANAKSKTLGDVEPAL
+3738 
-3753 DYVVTGLKN
+3753 
-3762 GDLAS
+3762 
-3767 SVVSGSL
+3767 
-3774 VRESGETATTYAINA
+3774 
-3789 GSLAVSSNYSLN
+3789 
-3801 YVSGIFTISAQ
+3801 
-3812 PVLTVT
+3812 
-3818 ASAQT
+3818 
-3823 KVYGDTE
+3823 
-3830 PTEFTYTVTGF
+3830 
-3841 VNGDTK
+3841 
-3847 ADVLEGAL
+3847 
-3855 SRASG
+3855 
-3860 ETVNV
+3860 
-3865 YAITNGLSVKSGKLY
+3865 
-3880 TINYVGA
+3880 
-3887 DLSITKASL
+3887 
-3896 TVTANPKSKT
+3896 
-3906 AGDNDPALDYS
+3906 
-3917 VSGLQNGDN
+3917 
-3926 NSVVTGDLIR
+3926 
-3936 ETGESVG
+3936 
-3943 DYEIQQGTL
+3943 
-3952 TVSSNYTLNFNT
+3952 
-3964 ANFEITNQPVL
+3964 
-3975 TVTVDANQT
+3975 
-3984 KVYGGSE
+3984 
-3991 PVLTYKV
+3991 
-3998 TDASGADF
+3998 
-4006 DASAILEGA
+4006 
-4015 LSRVAGEN
+4015 
-4023 AGTYRIEKNSLSV
+4023 
-4036 KTGNF
+4036 
-4041 YTINFESDDF
+4041 
-4051 TITPARLTVTADNE
+4051 
-4065 SRVYGTANPSF
+4065 
-4076 TLTYTTFVNGDDANS
+4076 
-4091 LLTPA
+4091 
-4096 TAVTLADGNSVAG
+4096 
-4109 GYDITVSGATSD
+4109 
-4121 NYDISFVKGTLTV
+4121 
-4134 TDGTTDV
+4134 
-4141 SVWPTLSTITYG
+4141 
-4153 EALSSVNIGS
+4153 
-4163 DGVSSVAGAY
+4163 
-4173 SISDDSQVLNAGVQ
+4173 
-4187 KVNLVFT
+4187 
-4194 PADVNYSAIETMVDV
+4194 
-4209 EIKKVLLQVSVANA
+4209 
-4223 TKAYGTENPDFS
+4223 
-4235 LSYDGFVNREDS
+4235 
-4247 DDLTIKPT
+4247 
-4255 GISLADKTSI
+4255 
-4265 LGNYDITISGGVS
+4265 
-4278 TNYSFEYGSGTL
+4278 
-4290 EIEKGT
+4290 
-4296 PEVTVW
+4296 
-4302 PSLSEITLGE
+4302 
-4312 ALTEVIFTG
+4312 
-4321 GSATVEGTYAIVNP
+4321 
-4335 SRRLSEGTH
+4335 
-4344 DVDLIFTPSDLNY
+4344 
-4357 NKVSGQSKVKV
+4357 
-4368 GKRVIRDNAL
+4368 
-4378 IVSLDIRKHNSETSL
+4378 
-4393 LASEHEVVID
+4393 
-4403 EENLTIEATV
+4403 
-4413 YEGVDLSKVNL
+4413 
-4424 AIGFKDVNSN
+4424 
-4434 PIVSPSENRKVD
+4434 
-4446 LTDLSETITVNNGE
+4446 
-4460 DALVVYTLKV
+4460 
-4470 KTVAVPEPIILSI
+4470 
-4483 TSFEISGSVD
+4483 
-4493 VQINESEKTIA
+4493 
-4504 VKMPKGSDLTNLV
+4504 
-4517 PSITLASE
+4517 
-4525 KSKVSPNTGLA
+4525 
-4536 QDFSNGSISYVVSGA
+4536 
-4551 GEEVSYKV
+4551 
-4559 SVKAENDVVLGSD
+4559 
-4572 DLLDM
+4572 
-4577 ELKAYPN
+4577 AYPN
-4584 PTSGKI
+4584 PTTNYIKIKANHAKSNSLFIKVISLEGKV
-4590 NLNVTN
+4590 LQE
-4596 AKAKQLHLSLS
+4596 KQVNKLTDILDLS
-4607 DLSGRVLRT
+4607 DLKS
-4616 KVLDSEE
+4616 
-4623 TVLDISNLNTGIYLL
+4623 GIYFL
-4638 SVTSGKKTK
+4638 SVSSGYEQTLTK
-4647 IVKIEKR
+4647 IIKR